1 MADTPETA
9 PPKPRPSAGTFDE
22 LPLHPSLRRGIAE
35 MGYLEPTPIQRDA
48 IPAAVGGR
56 DLIGTAQTGTG
67 KTAAFLLPILERLM
81 AAPRGRIHALVLTP
95 TRELALQAVGFLE
108 ALGRHSELRS
118 GAVYGG
124 VGMAEQERALRG
136 RAEII
141 VATPGRLL
149 DHMSR
154 GYVNFRE
161 LSILVLDEADR
172 MLDMGFLPDV
182 RRILRELPSRRQT
195 LLFSATM
202 PPEVLQL
209 AREFLHD
216 PKTVQVGETTAAAV
230 GVSHLALPVP
240 AHRKTDLLRALLEDE
255 TMTSVLVFARTK
267 HRADRLARQLALA
280 GLDVGVIHGNRS
292 QNQRVQALERFRA
305 GRHRLLVATDIAA
318 RGIDVEGISHVVNYD
333 LPDVPEAYIHRVGR
347 TARASLQGVA
357 LSFFSADEEND
368 FHRIERHLGV
378 KIPLSRVPGFD
389 YERPAPALSGA
400 AASRRGS
407 GGDDRRRGGRTQYG
421 GRAPYREQRGGG
433 ERFNRQ
439 RRDSRGRR

>member
-1 MADTPETA
+1 VTEAEETVPPARKA
-9 PPKPRPSAGTFDE
+9 PRSTFE
-22 LPLHPSLRRGIAE
+22 EMPLHPDLRRGIAE
-35 MGYLEPTPIQRDA
+35 MGYTEPTPIQRDT
-48 IPAAVGGR
+48 IPTAVTGR

-67 KTAAFLLPILERLM
+67 KTAAFLLPILERLLP
-81 AAPRGRIHALVLTP
+81 APRGRIHALVLTP
-95 TRELALQAVGFLE
+95 TRELAIQAIEFLR
-108 ALGRHSELRS
+108 ALGRHSGLRAV
-118 GAVYGG
+118 AVYGG
-124 VGMAEQERALRG
+124 VGMADQVRALRG
-136 RAEII
+136 GAEIV

-149 DHMSR
+149 DHMGR
-154 GYVNFRE
+154 GYVDFRE

-182 RRILRELPSRRQT
+182 RRILRELPTRRQT

-230 GVSHLALPVP
+230 GVSHLALPVA

-255 TMTSVLVFARTK
+255 TMSSVLVFARTK
-267 HRADRLARQLALA
+267 HRADRLARQLAQA

-318 RGIDVEGISHVVNYD
+318 RGIDVEGISHVINYD

-347 TARASLQGVA
+347 TARASARGVA
-357 LSFFSADEEND
+357 VSFYGPDEENELR
-368 FHRIERHLGV
+368 RIERHLGLE
-378 KIPLSRVPGFD
+378 IPRSRIPGFD
-389 YERPAPALSGA
+389 YDRPAPPAMMGGE
-400 AASRRGS
+400 RRGPPRQGGGRREGRHGGPPRRGGS
-407 GGDDRRRGGRTQYG
+407 GG
-421 GRAPYREQRGGG
+421 P
-433 ERFNRQ
+433 N
-439 RRDSRGRR
+439 RGRPRRWR